1 MKKLFGVALLCL
13 LSACS
18 QGLNGTYGDQL
29 GITRYAFQSN
39 GEVTV
44 EAMGVSQKM
53 SYERDGQS
61 LKVQLPQGNAQLN
74 FTIKEDGS
82 LEGPMGIVLEKVEE

>member
-44 EAMGVSQKM
+44 
-53 SYERDGQS
+53 GQS

>member
-1 MKKLFGVALLCL
+1 MKKLLGLALLCL

-18 QGLNGTYGDQL
+18 QGVNGTYGDEM

-53 SYERDGQS
+53 RYERDGQT
-61 LKVQLPQGNAQLN
+61 LKLQLPKGDATLN